1 MGLSTHACLWRDVAP
16 TDGAA
21 ALGGAV
27 VPAQRGR
34 VRKVMICGS
43 AVEVVTDFAWFGYGC
58 TTSKARA
65 SFAQASAVGAAGV
78 VANPGLVSGSGTP
91 SSNTGMQFILL
102 FVFYPLP
109 ASPGGG
115 GAEFPGSLRRFLTA
129 VQEAERFFWGPC
141 C

>member
-1 MGLSTHACLWRDVAP
+1 MGLSTHACLWRDEAL
-16 TDGAA
+16 TNGAA
-21 ALGGAV
+21 ALGGGV

-34 VRKVMICGS
+34 VRKVMVCSS
-43 AVEVVTDFAWFGYGC
+43 AVEVVTDFARFGCGRA
-58 TTSKARA
+58 TSKARA
-65 SFAQASAVGAAGV
+65 SFAQASVVGAAGV
-78 VANPGLVSGSGTP
+78 VANPGLVSGSGTR

-102 FVFYPLP
+102 FVFRPLP

-115 GAEFPGSLRRFLTA
+115 AEFPGSSRRFLTA